1 MEFLDK
7 GLQCKKNKNSYFFKV
22 CFLFYRWEF
31 TDNGKQIKQTVNS
44 LATLAIG
51 DDVFNNVRFT
61 GSLFVED
68 TSDNDVVG
76 LVLNYQDNKNFYVV
90 TAAKQDSGQ
99 VGDFSRFISVLT
111 QLLQGTWSLRRV
123 NSITGHPSNELQ
135 VIRKSKLLIIIY
147 NLLLQDAIFN
157 FGADRLVDIA
167 NQTKLLYKHPS
178 AGWKVN

>member
-7 GLQCKKNKNSYFFKV
+7 GLQCKKNKNSYFFKD

-68 TSDNDVVG
+68 TLDNDVVG

-90 TAAKQDSGQ
+90 TASKQDSNQ
-99 VGDFSRFISVLT
+99 VRGF
-111 QLLQGTWSLRRV
+111 
-123 NSITGHPSNELQ
+123 
-135 VIRKSKLLIIIY
+135 
-147 NLLLQDAIFN
+147 
-157 FGADRLVDIA
+157 
-167 NQTKLLYKHPS
+167 
-178 AGWKVN
+178 